1 MGLPVITTDTPG
13 CRDVVE
19 DGVSGYLCRPRDAGD
34 LAEKMMRI
42 AALPTEER
50 TAMGAAGR
58 EKMVREFDERI
69 VIARY
74 LEVIDGIAG
83 A

>member
-1 MGLPVITTDTPG
+1 
-13 CRDVVE
+13 
-19 DGVSGYLCRPRDAGD
+19 
-34 LAEKMMRI
+34 MMRI
-42 AALPTEER
+42 AALSAEER

-74 LEVIDGIAG
+74 LEVIDGIVG
-83 A
+83 RKPVVPTD